1 MPAKSKSK
9 KETETEGAE
18 IETLQEALQDIKT
31 KEGIIGYILRGS
43 NSASVDLKD
52 PTKIVDYAILSATA
66 FETGQDIANTS
77 EIGKV
82 NTIIMEGKD
91 MKILSMIIDDN
102 RLSIFMEKNVDHEKL
117 REDLNQK

>member
-9 KETETEGAE
+9 EENETKKETET
-18 IETLQEALQDIKT
+18 LQETLQDIKT

-52 PTKIVDYAILSATA
+52 PTKIVDYAILSATSLEA
-66 FETGQDIANTS
+66 GQDIANTF
-77 EIGKV
+77 EVGKV

-91 MKILSMIIDDN
+91 AKILSMILGDN

-117 REDLNQK
+117 CEDLNLR